1 MQDLT
6 LAQKAR
12 TAIRSF
18 KTIAHALALRG
29 YYMPSEKM
37 GQQLAESLISLSPEI
52 YGTMN
57 DPRITEL
64 KGLEY
69 VIDRLPRGIEKCT
82 RIILTE
88 EEQIGDSSFEV
99 IKPLKRRRTCYR
111 ISEKEICF
119 AITRGLS
126 EIYDILTHLT
136 FLYIEARKIHA
147 RMKNEAGSITIEWT
161 DLERTVKRY
170 QNSAVSLSGTEL
182 DQAIWNLSLII
193 GRPYHQTRQSWE
205 YFESNKRRSNRKDS
219 LFSLIYH
226 LGGTIEAGEQ
236 SREEALVI
244 YLTPSLMSIIGHQ
257 RYGQQWAEDIKM
269 TLTALGLQDR
279 PLHIISANL
288 HSTVNILYGY
298 AFKANDDDAQELG
311 LYDFILK
318 IRGQGEQIRFYARDH
333 GLHEVPDQSGSH
345 IDCQIIDMDQLAKMP
360 LHPDLA
366 VDLGDGAGRPVLLV
380 MDYAFGAQA
389 FEVMDC
395 LLHPYSGETLERPM
409 PVASIS
415 IMGKAGI
422 LTGGKGDIM
431 LATAH
436 VIEGTSDNYIFEND
450 LRPEDFDKDIDIYVG
465 PMITVLGTSLQNR
478 EMLRRFQSSWN
489 TVGLEM
495 EGGHYQR
502 AISAA
507 IIKGHLP
514 KEVKLRYAYYASD
527 NPLVS
532 GQTLAAGEMGDE
544 GVRPTYMVTKV
555 ILEKIFAPET
565 SGGEIDPA
573 HRDGAEPMAH
583 ERRGEDGKEE
593 KFVGGSPVGNNPG
606 GGGHTGDGPGGP
618 GRGCGDPGP
627 PGADHP
633 AAAGPDRGPAAGH

>member
-6 LAQKAR
+6 RAQKAR
-12 TAIRSF
+12 MAIRSF

-29 YYMPSEKM
+29 FYMPSEKM
-37 GQQLAESLISLSPEI
+37 GQQLAECLISLSPEI

-57 DPRITEL
+57 DPRVTEL

-88 EEQIGDSSFEV
+88 EEQIGDSSFE
-99 IKPLKRRRTCYR
+99 IIEPLKRRRTCYR
-111 ISEKEICF
+111 ISDKEYCF

-147 RMKNEAGSITIEWT
+147 RMKDEAGNITIEWN
-161 DLERTVKRY
+161 DLEKTVQRFH
-170 QNSAVSLSGTEL
+170 QSAVSLSGTEL
-182 DQAIWNLSLII
+182 DQAIWNLSII
-193 GRPYHQTRQSWE
+193 LGRSYRETRQSYE
-205 YFESNKRRSNRKDS
+205 YFEKNKRRFNRKDS
-219 LFSLIYH
+219 FFSLIYH
-226 LGGTIEAGEQ
+226 LGSTVEAGEK
-236 SREEALVI
+236 SRENALVI

-257 RYGQQWAEDIKM
+257 RYGQQWAGDIKARLM
-269 TLTALGLQDR
+269 SLGLQDR
-279 PLHIISANL
+279 PLHVISANL
-288 HSTVNILYGY
+288 HSTVNLLYGY
-298 AFKANDDDAQELG
+298 AFKENDESVTGLG
-311 LYDFILK
+311 LYDFIMR
-318 IRGQGEQIRFYARDH
+318 IREQGEQIRFYARDH
-333 GLHEVPDQSGSH
+333 GLYELPDQSGSH
-345 IDCQIIDMDQLAKMP
+345 IDCQLIDTAGIQGLSF
-360 LHPDLA
+360 HPELSIDLEN
-366 VDLGDGAGRPVLLV
+366 GPGQPVLLV

-395 LLHPYSGETLERPM
+395 LLNTYPGENDHERPM

-415 IMGKAGI
+415 VMGKAGI
-422 LTGGKGDIM
+422 LTGNKGDVM

-436 VIEGTSDNYIFEND
+436 VLEGTSDNYVFEND
-450 LRPEDFDKDIDIYVG
+450 LGPGDFDTDIDVYVG

-478 EMLRRFQSSWN
+478 DMLRRFQSSWN

-507 IIKGHLP
+507 VIKGHIAGD
-514 KEVKLRYAYYASD
+514 VKVRYAYYASD

-555 ILEKIFAPET
+555 ILEKIFGVALDAGST
-565 SGGEIDPA
+565 DRIS
-573 HRDGAEPMAH
+573 H
-583 ERRGEDGKEE
+583 ERLEKGGNGEADSSVERPLFGNDADGD
-593 KFVGGSPVGNNPG
+593 VCPDGGAA
-606 GGGHTGDGPGGP
+606 GPGN
-618 GRGCGDPGP
+618 GCGDPGA

-633 AAAGPDRGPAAGH
+633 AAAGTDRGPAEGDR